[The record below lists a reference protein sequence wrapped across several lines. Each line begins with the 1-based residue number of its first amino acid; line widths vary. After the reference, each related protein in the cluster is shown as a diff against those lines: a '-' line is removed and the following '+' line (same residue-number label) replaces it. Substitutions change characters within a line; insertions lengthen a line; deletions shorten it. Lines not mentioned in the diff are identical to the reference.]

1 MGLGMVMFSFFKRK
15 AEPAKKHDEH
25 KGPLVAIIEDEQDLA
40 QILKFAFEAEGF
52 GVMTAQN
59 GEVGLAMV
67 RDRKPAVI
75 LLDIKMPRMNG
86 YQVLATLHQDPS
98 LAPVPVIVMTSVASE
113 ENITDEEWAKRL
125 GVARFLSKPFL
136 PEAIVK
142 AVREVLAEKAD

>member
-1 MGLGMVMFSFFKRK
+1 MGLGMAMFSFFTRK
-15 AEPAKKHDEH
+15 AAPAKKHDEH

-52 GVMTAQN
+52 SVMTAPN
-59 GEVGLAMV
+59 GEIGLAMV
-67 RDRKPAVI
+67 RDRKPAII